1 MTEKVSITVF
11 RWAGSWG
18 PFKVKIPCGECA
30 LTLDII
36 NDTLA
41 HELAGIDVTVD
52 IRDWLNEWWK
62 PLVKGGWHAP
72 IVMVNGKVI
81 SQGAA
86 LNRGLLTQS
95 VIENHSI
102 QSELDGN
109 HIYGKESCP
118 HCARAKGY
126 LDDAGVEYTFHDV
139 IRSERALY
147 EMLGRVKPIVGP
159 ATPITVPQIWIEGGH
174 IGGADQL
181 SRILHKLVEP
191 NYDRG
196 QCSISPER

>member
-1 MTEKVSITVF
+1 MTNKVAITLF

-36 NDTLA
+36 QDVLKN
-41 HELAGIDVTVD
+41 ELNGIEIELD
-52 IRDWLNEWWK
+52 IRDWLTEWWK
-62 PLVKGGWHAP
+62 PLIRGGWHAP

-86 LNRGLLTQS
+86 LNRGVLTQS
-95 VIENHSI
+95 VIENYSATAVLEG
-102 QSELDGN
+102 S
-109 HIYGKESCP
+109 HIFGKDSCP
-118 HCARAKGY
+118 HCTRAKGY
-126 LDDAGVEYTFHDV
+126 LDEAGVDYSFHDV

-159 ATPITVPQIWIEGGH
+159 TTPITVPQIWIDGKY

-181 SRILHKLVEP
+181 GNILHKLVEP

-196 QCSISPER
+196 HCSISPKR